1 MNFKENFCTTHK
13 QVYNPKIVGCR
24 FFLNL
29 KLNEPAG
36 FDLFIL
42 HCHFPKRMNPR
53 KRAASDTLFQT
64 RATKHLRRTRERYI
78 GRGNATP
85 SQQEG
90 LAAQWM
96 RLWGQTRK

>member
-1 MNFKENFCTTHK
+1 
-13 QVYNPKIVGCR
+13 
-24 FFLNL
+24 
-29 KLNEPAG
+29 
-36 FDLFIL
+36 
-42 HCHFPKRMNPR
+42 MNPR

-96 RLWGQTRK
+96 RLWGQTRKLFGETIAQLSEGNTAQLVSFCCRNLTQPL